1 MIKMI
6 IKMDKDKI
14 ESNGQYSIDSIN
26 EKSDGIFL
34 RHGLNRFESGDDVE
48 YRGSGKSTDFG
59 NFTIILNGLRK
70 QSWFMDNAT
79 RWIQCNSDD
88 SDDPNDFSEE
98 DLLEYFGYGK
108 VSRVG
113 DGHQSCNK
121 VSVCF
126 KCGYKITRLDF

>member
-14 ESNGQYSIDSIN
+14 ESNGQYSIESIN
-26 EKSDGIFL
+26 EKIDGIFL
-34 RHGLNRFESGDDVE
+34 RHGLNRFESGEDVE

-79 RWIQCNSDD
+79 RWILCNSDD

-108 VSRVG
+108 VSGVG
-113 DGHQSCNK
+113 EK
-121 VSVCF
+121 V
-126 KCGYKITRLDF
+126 L